1 MSLETIY
8 VLCSNNGKEH
18 FNPNGAINIR
28 ISTLV
33 LTGVNDTRNILFV
46 GKKLFSINNSK
57 LHGVVSIPNI
67 YLVIMH

>member
-33 LTGVNDTRNILFV
+33 LTGVNDTRNFICW
-46 GKKLFSINNSK
+46 
-57 LHGVVSIPNI
+57 
-67 YLVIMH
+67 